1 MSHRKLAA
9 RGRQA
14 AIALSLLFAQGAAAL
29 ESDRLQPLE
38 VQADD
43 TGGSLGD
50 GTTVLSGDVE
60 IRQGTLHVLA
70 SEAQVEKVDGKVHTI
85 TLLGA
90 PARLS
95 QEIEEQGLVEAEANR
110 ITYRVSA
117 GVVQLNG
124 AADVVHPQYRISGD
138 TLVYNLDTQHFEGAG
153 SADPDADSRIT
164 IQLEPEVA
172 SELGV
177 SPEPAEENGTSEAGT
192 EGEGGGDASAEESGG
207 GEPEPR

>member
-1 MSHRKLAA
+1 MSHRNLAA
-9 RGRQA
+9 RGRRTA
-14 AIALSLLFAQGAAAL
+14 LALSLLFAQGAAAL

-38 VQADD
+38 VKADD
-43 TGGSLGD
+43 TDGSLGD

-70 SEAQVEKVDGKVHTI
+70 SEARVEKADGKVRTI
-85 TLLGA
+85 TLLGT

-117 GVVQLNG
+117 GVVQLTG

-153 SADPDADSRIT
+153 SADPEADNRIT

-177 SPEPAEENGTSEAGT
+177 SSAPGEENGASEDGAA
-192 EGEGGGDASAEESGG
+192 EDGGGDAPTEESGG